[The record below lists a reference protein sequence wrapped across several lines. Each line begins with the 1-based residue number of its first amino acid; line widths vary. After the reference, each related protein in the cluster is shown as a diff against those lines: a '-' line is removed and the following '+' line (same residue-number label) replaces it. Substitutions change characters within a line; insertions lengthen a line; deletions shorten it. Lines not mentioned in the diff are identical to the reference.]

1 MQLVPVTAPALL
13 NSSGIATLRE
23 GGSAATLQQSDQ
35 PWGLAWRAPLPPYQ
49 QAGIA
54 RLLASPG
61 VLLADEMGLG
71 KTIQAIGALR
81 VLLRGGAPGP
91 ALIVVPAGLV
101 LQWRRQLRE
110 WAPELTLSTC
120 MGSPE
125 ERRQRWKA
133 PAQVYLVGF
142 DALRSDMALPPPY
155 GPRRRLWQVVVA
167 DEAQRIKNAHTAIA
181 AALKALPRERAWA
194 LTGTPLENRPDDAV
208 SILDFVAPGLCD
220 ANAML
225 PGLRRAL
232 AVVQLRRRRAAV
244 LPDLPPKTVFELA
257 PELLP
262 AQRVAHEVARREGL
276 VWLRSLGA
284 ELRVTHVL
292 ELILRLKQI
301 CNACPRTG
309 ASAKLEDLRQR
320 LQDVTAA
327 GEKTLVFSQF
337 IASPFGAEA
346 IARALAPLRPVLLT
360 GRMSTAAR
368 DDAVAQFAADPDR
381 HVMVASL
388 RAAGVGLNLTAASV
402 VVHFDRWWNPAVE
415 TQAEDRA
422 HRIGQVRPVQVF
434 AYLTP
439 DSIEQR
445 IGEILAEKRA
455 LFADIIDGVGT
466 PSLRRLDLP
475 TLLRAVGG

>member
-1 MQLVPVTAPALL
+1 MTGFVSFTPAPWL
-13 NSSGIATLRE
+13 
-23 GGSAATLQQSDQ
+23 
-35 PWGLAWRAPLPPYQ
+35 WGLAWRAPLPPYQ

-54 RLLASPG
+54 RLLAAPG

-71 KTIQAIGALR
+71 KTVQAIGALR

-120 MGSPE
+120 LGLPG
-125 ERRQRWKA
+125 ERRQRWRA
-133 PAQVYLVGF
+133 TAQVYLTGF
-142 DALRSDMALPPPY
+142 DTLRGDMALPAPY
-155 GPRRRLWQVVVA
+155 GPRRRMWQVVVA

-181 AALKALPRERAWA
+181 GTVKTLPRQRAWA

-208 SILDFVAPGLCD
+208 SLLDFVTPGLYD
-220 ANAML
+220 PAEMVA
-225 PGLRRAL
+225 GLRRAL
-232 AVVQLRRRRAAV
+232 SVVQLRRRRADV
-244 LPDLPPKTVFELA
+244 LPDLPPKTAFELS
-257 PELLP
+257 PDLLP
-262 AQRVAHEVARREGL
+262 AQRAAYDTAHREGL

-309 ASAKLEDLRQR
+309 ASAKFLDLRRR
-320 LQDVTAA
+320 LHEVAAA
-327 GEKTLVFSQF
+327 GEKALVFSQF
-337 IASPFGAEA
+337 VAAPFGAEA
-346 IARALAPLRPVLLT
+346 IAQALGPLRPLLLT
-360 GRMSTAAR
+360 GGMSSAAR
-368 DDAVAQFAADPDR
+368 DDAIGQFAAEPDR
-381 HVMVASL
+381 RVLVASL
-388 RAAGVGLNLTAASV
+388 RAGGVGLNLTAASV
-402 VVHFDRWWNPAVE
+402 VFHFDRWWNPAVE

-422 HRIGQVRPVQVF
+422 HRIGQTRPVQVF

-445 IGEILAEKRA
+445 IGEILQEKRA
-455 LFADIIDGVGT
+455 LFADIIDGVAT
-466 PSLRRLDLP
+466 ASLRRLDLP
-475 TLLRAVGG
+475 TLLRAVDG

>member
-1 MQLVPVTAPALL
+1 MHLAPVAPAP
-13 NSSGIATLRE
+13 
-23 GGSAATLQQSDQ
+23 Q

-54 RLLASPG
+54 RLLAAPG

-81 VLLRGGAPGP
+81 VLLRGGALSP

-110 WAPELTLSTC
+110 WAPELELSTC
-120 MGSPE
+120 IGPPD
-125 ERRQRWKA
+125 ERRQRWRA
-133 PAQVYLVGF
+133 PAQVYLTSF
-142 DALRSDMALPPPY
+142 DALRGDMALPAPY
-155 GPRRRLWQVVVA
+155 GPRRRMWEVVVA
-167 DEAQRIKNAHTAIA
+167 DEAQRIKNARTAIA
-181 AALKALPRERAWA
+181 AIVKALPRQRAWA
-194 LTGTPLENRPDDAV
+194 LTGTPLENCPDDAV
-208 SILDFVAPGLCD
+208 SILDFVASGLHD
-220 ANAML
+220 PAEMVA
-225 PGLRRAL
+225 GLRRAL
-232 AVVQLRRRRAAV
+232 AVVQLRRRRADV

-262 AQRVAHEVARREGL
+262 AQRAAYDTAHREGL

-309 ASAKLEDLRQR
+309 ASAKLADLRCR
-320 LQDVTAA
+320 LHEVAAA
-327 GEKTLVFSQF
+327 GGKALVFSQF
-337 IASPFGAEA
+337 VAAPFGAEA
-346 IARALAPLRPVLLT
+346 IAHALQPLHPLLLT

-368 DDAVAQFAADPDR
+368 DDAIGQLAAEPDR
-381 HVMVASL
+381 RVLVASL
-388 RAAGVGLNLTAASV
+388 RAGGVGLNLTAASMV
-402 VVHFDRWWNPAVE
+402 FHFDRWWNPAVE

-422 HRIGQVRPVQVF
+422 HRIGQTRPVQVF

-445 IGEILAEKRA
+445 IGEILQEKRA
-455 LFADIIDGVGT
+455 LFADIIDGVAIS
-466 PSLRRLDLP
+466 SLRRLDLP
-475 TLLRAVGG
+475 TLLRAVEG

>member
-1 MQLVPVTAPALL
+1 MRPAPVAP
-13 NSSGIATLRE
+13 T
-23 GGSAATLQQSDQ
+23 TQ
-35 PWGLAWRAPLPPYQ
+35 PWGLDWRAPLPPYQ

-54 RLLASPG
+54 RLLAAPG

-81 VLLRGGAPGP
+81 VLLQGGAPGP
-91 ALIVVPAGLV
+91 ALIVAPAGLV

-110 WAPELTLSTC
+110 WAPELALSTC
-120 MGSPE
+120 IGPPE
-125 ERRQRWKA
+125 DRRQRWRT
-133 PAQVYLVGF
+133 PAQVYLTGF
-142 DALRSDMALPPPY
+142 DALRGDMALPAPY
-155 GPRRRLWQVVVA
+155 GPKRRPWQVVVA
-167 DEAQRIKNAHTAIA
+167 DEAQRIKNPHTAIA
-181 AALKALPRERAWA
+181 ATVKALPRQRAWA
-194 LTGTPLENRPDDAV
+194 LTGTPLENHPDDAA
-208 SILDFVAPGLCD
+208 SILDFVAPGLYD
-220 ANAML
+220 PDTLVA
-225 PGLRRAL
+225 GLRRAL
-232 AVVQLRRRRAAV
+232 SVVQLRRRRADV

-262 AQRVAHEVARREGL
+262 AQRAAYDIAHHEGL

-309 ASAKLEDLRQR
+309 ASAKLDDLRRR
-320 LQDVTAA
+320 LHNVAEA
-327 GEKTLVFSQF
+327 GEKALVFSQF
-337 IASPFGAEA
+337 VAAPFGAEA
-346 IARALAPLRPVLLT
+346 IARAIQPLGPLLLT

-368 DDAVAQFAADPDR
+368 DDAIGQFATDPGR
-381 HVMVASL
+381 RVLVASL
-388 RAAGVGLNLTAASV
+388 RAGGLGLNLTAASV
-402 VVHFDRWWNPAVE
+402 VFHFDRWWNPAVE

-422 HRIGQVRPVQVF
+422 HRIGQTRPVQVF

-445 IGEILAEKRA
+445 IGEILGEKRA
-455 LFADIIDGVGT
+455 LFADIIDGVPT
-466 PSLRRLDLP
+466 ASLRRLDLP